1 MAKIL
6 LKWQILRQLKW
17 ATLGLWIRQVM
28 NTPSIVL
35 THLGLKS
42 IGDVLNIKVKNVLL
56 ELQLKEIIFSK
67 VVTSKV

>member
-17 ATLGLWIRQVM
+17 ATLSLWIRQVM

-56 ELQLKEIIFSK
+56 ELQLKDIFYFYI
-67 VVTSKV
+67 